1 MRRTCFA
8 IMLVVLVAGVAIV
21 AIPQE
26 AEGQG
31 TFIPV
36 VSAAFD
42 DSSKNAD
49 VTPGGSGNGIVKNT
63 GTITCDSGSQT
74 QVSASLTISAGGWGA
89 AITPSSMTFPAG
101 TSTRTF
107 SITVRAPPGTS
118 HKISQNIV
126 VGGSWTGAEGL
137 VGDVDQTSMIVFIDQ
152 YFKLILESDN
162 PLTEIA
168 PGDDL
173 VFSMKIWNM
182 GNDEDDFVIEI
193 MNQKSL
199 TDDGWT
205 IPTVPKQTIE
215 EKGVRP
221 FKIQL
226 TSPQDWTIWKNKVS
240 ALNVKVYSDKSRLT
254 NPDAEVSMFY
264 SLYVRQKGVY
274 LPAYDPLIMVS
285 GIAVAMLIFSRRR
298 VEDL

>member
-1 MRRTCFA
+1 MRRICFA
-8 IMLVVLVAGVAIV
+8 IMLVVLLAGLAILAV
-21 AIPQE
+21 PQE
-26 AEGQG
+26 AEGQ
-31 TFIPV
+31 TIIPV
-36 VSAAFD
+36 VQAGFDAA
-42 DSSKNAD
+42 SKSAD
-49 VTPGGSGNGIVKNT
+49 VTPGGTANGVVQNT
-63 GTITCDSGSQT
+63 GTIVCNTGSQT
-74 QVSASLTISAGGWGA
+74 QVSVNLQVTAGGWGA
-89 AITPSSMTFPAG
+89 AITPSSMTFLAG
-101 TSTRTF
+101 SSTEQDF
-107 SITVRAPPGTS
+107 AITVRAPPGTS
-118 HKISQNIV
+118 HKVSQNVV
-126 VGGSWTGAEGL
+126 VGGSWTGAQGL
-137 VGDVDQTSMIVFIDQ
+137 VGDVDSTQMIVFIEQ

-173 VFSMKIWNM
+173 TFAMKIWNM

-240 ALNVKVYSDKSRLT
+240 SVNVKVISEKSRLS
-254 NPDAEVSMFY
+254 NPDAEINMEY
-264 SLYVRQKGVY
+264 SLFVRQKGVY

-298 VEDL
+298 VEGL

>member
-1 MRRTCFA
+1 
-8 IMLVVLVAGVAIV
+8 MLVVLVAAVAII

-31 TFIPV
+31 TIIPV

-63 GTITCDSGSQT
+63 GTISCDSGSQT
-74 QVSASLTISAGGWGA
+74 QVTVALTISAGGWGA

-101 TSTRTF
+101 TSSKPF

-118 HKISQNIV
+118 HKVSQNVV

-137 VGDVDQTSMIVFIDQ
+137 VGDVDSTSMIVFIDQ

-162 PLTEIA
+162 PLTEIN

-173 VFSMKIWNM
+173 TFSMKIWNM

-193 MNQKSL
+193 TNQKSL
-199 TDDGWT
+199 SDEGWT

-226 TSPQDWTIWKNKVS
+226 TSPQDWTLWKNKVS
-240 ALNVKVYSDKSRLT
+240 PVNVKVYSDKSRLS
-254 NPDAEVSMFY
+254 NPDAEVFMMY

-285 GIAVAMLIFSRRR
+285 GIAVAMLVFSNRRM
-298 VEDL
+298 EDL